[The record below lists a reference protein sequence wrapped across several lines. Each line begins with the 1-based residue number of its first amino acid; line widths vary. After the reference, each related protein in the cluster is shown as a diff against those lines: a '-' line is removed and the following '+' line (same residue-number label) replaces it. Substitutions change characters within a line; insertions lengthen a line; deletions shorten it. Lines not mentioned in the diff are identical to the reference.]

1 MDDFF
6 LRALLGG
13 VGVALVAGPFGS
25 FVVWRRMAYF
35 GDTLA
40 HSAMLGIACGFLLHI
55 NLTLGVVAVGLLVA
69 LALHLMQRRRKL
81 SSDTALGI
89 LSHASLSLGMV
100 LLAFKEDIRF
110 DLVGYLFGDILA
122 ISRNDILWI
131 FGGGGVCL
139 GLLLLLW
146 RPLLAMTLHED
157 LARVEGI
164 AVERVQLVFLAL
176 MALIVALMLKIVGLV
191 LVTSLFIIPAATARK
206 FTRTPESMACTAGLV
221 GSLAV
226 AGGLWASMRWDT
238 PAGPSI
244 VLCSTLLLLLSAL
257 LPQR

>member
-1 MDDFF
+1 MEDFF

-13 VGVALVAGPFGS
+13 IGVAIVAGPFGS
-25 FVVWRRMAYF
+25 FVVWRRLAYF

-40 HSAMLGIACGFLLHI
+40 HAAMLGIACGFLLHI

-69 LALHLMQRRRKL
+69 LALHLMQRRRRL
-81 SSDTALGI
+81 PGDTALGI

-100 LLAFKEDIRF
+100 LLAFMERVRF

-122 ISRNDILWI
+122 ISRSDILWI
-131 FGGGGVCL
+131 FSGGSLCL
-139 GLLLLLW
+139 LLLLLLW
-146 RPLLAMTLHED
+146 RPLLAITLHED
-157 LARVEGI
+157 LARVEGVP
-164 AVERVQLVFLAL
+164 VERIQLIFLAL

-206 FTRTPESMACTAGLV
+206 FTRTPETMALAASLSGC
-221 GSLAV
+221 LAV
-226 AGGLWASMRWDT
+226 GGGLWASLTWDT

-244 VLCSTLLLLLSAL
+244 VLCATLLFLLSSL
-257 LPQR
+257 LPNR

>member
-35 GDTLA
+35 GDTLS

-55 NLTLGVVAVGLLVA
+55 NLTLGVVAIGLLIA
-69 LALHLMQRRRKL
+69 LALHFMQRRRKL

-100 LLAFKEDIRF
+100 LLAFMDNIRF
-110 DLVGYLFGDILA
+110 DLVGYLFGDILS
-122 ISRNDILWI
+122 ISRSDILWI
-131 FGGGGVCL
+131 FGGGGLCL
-139 GLLLLLW
+139 LLLLLLW
-146 RPLLAMTLHED
+146 RPLLSITLHED
-157 LARVEGI
+157 LARVEGV

-176 MALIVALMLKIVGLV
+176 MALIVALMLKIIGLV

-206 FTRTPESMACTAGLV
+206 FTRTPETMAVAAGLS

-226 AGGLWASMRWDT
+226 VGGLWSSLRWDT

-244 VLCSTLLLLLSAL
+244 VLCATLLFLLSTL

>member
-35 GDTLA
+35 GDTLS

-55 NLTLGVVAVGLLVA
+55 NLTLGVVAIGLLIA
-69 LALHLMQRRRKL
+69 LALHFMQRRRKL

-100 LLAFKEDIRF
+100 LLAFMENIRF
-110 DLVGYLFGDILA
+110 DLVGYLFGDILS
-122 ISRNDILWI
+122 ISRSDILWI
-131 FGGGGVCL
+131 FGGGGL
-139 GLLLLLW
+139 SLFLLLLLW
-146 RPLLAMTLHED
+146 RPLLAITLHED
-157 LARVEGI
+157 LARVEGV

-206 FTRTPESMACTAGLV
+206 FTRTPETMAVASGLT
-221 GSLAV
+221 GTLAV
-226 AGGLWASMRWDT
+226 AGGLWSSLRWDT

-244 VLCSTLLLLLSAL
+244 VLCATLLFLLSAL